1 MSEQKI
7 ESIMNVTLENLKALV
22 DSNTIIGTPITIG
35 EVTLIP
41 ISKISFGLATGGSDF
56 PSKTASAMFGGGG
69 GAGVTVTPIAFI
81 SVCGN
86 NVKLMQVNAEL
97 TSVDKL
103 IEQGPEIIQK
113 IKQTFEKK
121 TVIEE

>member
-1 MSEQKI
+1 MAEHKI

-22 DSNTIIGTPITIG
+22 DSNTIIGTPIVVG

-56 PSKTASAMFGGGG
+56 PSKNTSSMFGGGG

-81 SVCGN
+81 SVNGS
-86 NVKLMQVNAEL
+86 NVKLMQVNADM
-97 TSVDKL
+97 TPVDKL

-113 IKQTFEKK
+113 IKDTFEKK
-121 TVIEE
+121 TVVEE

>member
-1 MSEQKI
+1 MAEHKI

-22 DSNTIIGTPITIG
+22 DSNTIIGTPIVVG

-56 PSKTASAMFGGGG
+56 PSKNTSSMFGGGG

-81 SVCGN
+81 SVNGS
-86 NVKLMQVNAEL
+86 NVKLMQVNADM
-97 TSVDKL
+97 TPVDKL

-113 IKQTFEKK
+113 IKETFEKK

>member
-1 MSEQKI
+1 MAEQKI

-22 DSNTIIGTPITIG
+22 DSNTIIGTPITVG

-56 PSKTASAMFGGGG
+56 PSKSSSSMFGGGG

>member
-1 MSEQKI
+1 MAEHKI

-22 DSNTIIGTPITIG
+22 DSNTIIGTPIVVG

-56 PSKTASAMFGGGG
+56 PSKNTSSMFGGGG

-81 SVCGN
+81 SVNGS
-86 NVKLMQVNAEL
+86 NVKLMQVNADM
-97 TSVDKL
+97 TPVDKL

-113 IKQTFEKK
+113 IKETFEKK
-121 TVIEE
+121 TVVEE

>member
-1 MSEQKI
+1 MAEQKI

-22 DSNTIIGTPITIG
+22 DSNTIIGTPITVG

-56 PSKTASAMFGGGG
+56 PSKNTTSMFGGGG

-97 TSVDKL
+97 SSVDKL

-113 IKQTFEKK
+113 LKQTFEKK